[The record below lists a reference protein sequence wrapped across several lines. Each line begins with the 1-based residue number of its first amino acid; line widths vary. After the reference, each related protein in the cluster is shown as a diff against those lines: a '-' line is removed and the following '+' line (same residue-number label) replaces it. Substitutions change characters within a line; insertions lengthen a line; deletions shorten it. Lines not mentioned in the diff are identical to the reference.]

1 MTSIESTNNLSPRS
15 ALIVDDELANR
26 KVLSKF
32 LSKLG
37 FNVFDAENGAKAIEV
52 FQQEEIDI
60 ILMDVMMPEV
70 DGIEATIK
78 IKSLCVDTFVP
89 IIFLTALT
97 SEEEMAKCIDAGG
110 DDFISK
116 PFTLN
121 VLKAKIHS
129 LERIRNFHLQVKE
142 ANRKLELG
150 NEIAKS
156 VFSEAIFKKNIHI
169 NEIQHWVHAKDCFNN
184 QIFLISRT
192 PSNGIN
198 ILLGHINA
206 QGLASAVGALPSSEV
221 FRAMSHKGFAPNE
234 ILSAIN
240 SKLNTLL
247 PDDMNL
253 SAVFIHIDPELQQAF
268 VYNCNLPDVL
278 IFDSTNHKIVN
289 KISSLNYA
297 LGSKKKFTFDDK
309 QAQTSINESN
319 VIVFSSI
326 SISQQTRLL
335 NYDDICIKGSESGN
349 ILNHLKESYA
359 TQLDSENNFDN
370 FTVVELPIIKSLIPE
385 NDELKQGINA
395 KAVNPLKYQKP
406 AYDNQVNFSLSMRG
420 RKLKSVDPI
429 PHMLNYL
436 QSVADISAHQEALF
450 TILTELYVNAL
461 DHGVLGLESSLKKSA
476 DGFMKY
482 FELKKERL
490 ETINNG
496 FVNINLALET
506 NNTTNQLIIMVSDSG
521 NGFDIR
527 KMNLEI
533 SEELMFSG
541 RGMALINGLCDSIEV
556 VPPGNEV
563 IATYRWRAE

>member
-1 MTSIESTNNLSPRS
+1 MTSIEPINNFSPHT

-37 FNVFDAENGAKAIEV
+37 FNVLEAENGAKAIDV
-52 FQQEEIDI
+52 FQKEEIDI

-78 IKSLCVDTFVP
+78 IKSLCVDNFVP

-97 SEEEMAKCIDAGG
+97 SDEEMTKCIDAGG

-129 LERIRNFHLQVKE
+129 LDRIRSFYLQARE

-150 NEIAKS
+150 DKIAKS
-156 VFSEAIFKKNIHI
+156 VFSEAIFKKNVDID
-169 NEIQHWVHAKDCFNN
+169 EIQHWVHAKDSFNN

-253 SAVFIHIDPELQQAF
+253 SAVFIHIDSELQQAF
-268 VYNCNLPDVL
+268 IYNCNLPDVL
-278 IFDSTNHKIVN
+278 ILDSTNHKIVN
-289 KISSLNYA
+289 KIPSLNYA
-297 LGSKKKFTFDDK
+297 LGSKRKFTFDDTL
-309 QAQTSINESN
+309 AQTNIKESN
-319 VIVFSSI
+319 TIVFNSI

-335 NYDDICIKGSESGN
+335 NYDDICLKGSESGD
-349 ILNHLKESYA
+349 ILNHLKESYT
-359 TQLDSENNFDN
+359 TQLDSEINFDN
-370 FTVVELPIIKSLIPE
+370 FTVVALPIVRSLIPE

-395 KAVNPLKYQKP
+395 KASNPLNYQKP
-406 AYDNQVNFSLSMRG
+406 TFDNQVNFELSIRG
-420 RKLKSVDPI
+420 RKLEAVDPV
-429 PHMLNYL
+429 PHILNYL
-436 QSVADISAHQEALF
+436 QSVADITSHQEALF

-490 ETINNG
+490 ETLNDG
-496 FVNINLALET
+496 FVNINLTLET
-506 NNTTNQLIIMVSDSG
+506 NNSTNQLVIMVSDSG
-521 NGFDIR
+521 NGFDIS

-533 SEELMFSG
+533 SEELIFSG

-556 VPPGNEV
+556 TPPGNEV
-563 IATYRWRAE
+563 IATYRWCAE

>member
-1 MTSIESTNNLSPRS
+1 MTSIDPINTFSPHT
-15 ALIVDDELANR
+15 ALVVDDELANR

-37 FNVFDAENGAKAIEV
+37 FKVLEAENGAKAIEV
-52 FQQEEIDI
+52 FQNEEIDI

-78 IKSLCVDTFVP
+78 IKSLCVDDLVP

-97 SEEEMAKCIDAGG
+97 SDEEMAKCIDAGG

-116 PFTLN
+116 PFKLN

-129 LERIRNFHLQVKE
+129 LDRIRSFYLQAKE

-150 NEIAKS
+150 DKIAKS
-156 VFSEAIFKKNIHI
+156 VFNEAIFKKNIDI
-169 NEIQHWVHAKDCFNN
+169 DDVQHWVHAKDSFNN

-198 ILLGHINA
+198 LLLGHINA

-253 SAVFIHIDPELQQAF
+253 SAVFIHIDSELQQAF
-268 VYNCNLPDVL
+268 IFNCNLPDVL
-278 IFDSTNHKIVN
+278 ILDSENHKIVN

-309 QAQTSINESN
+309 LAQTSINVSN
-319 VIVFSSI
+319 VIVFNSI
-326 SISQQTRLL
+326 SISQQSRLL
-335 NYDDICIKGSESGN
+335 DYDDICLKGSKSGS
-349 ILNHLKESYA
+349 ILSHLKDSYA
-359 TQLDSENNFDN
+359 TQLDSETNFDN

-385 NDELKQGINA
+385 SDELKQGINA
-395 KAVNPLKYQKP
+395 KASNPLNYQKP
-406 AYDNQVNFSLSMRG
+406 TFDNQVNFVLSIRG
-420 RKLKSVDPI
+420 RKLESVDPV
-429 PHMLNYL
+429 PQLLNYL

-490 ETINNG
+490 ETLNDG
-496 FVNINLALET
+496 FVNINLTLET
-506 NNTTNQLIIMVSDSG
+506 NNITNQLVITVSDSG
-521 NGFDIR
+521 NGFDIS

-533 SEELMFSG
+533 SDELLFSG
-541 RGMALINGLCDSIEV
+541 RGMALINGLCDSIDV
-556 VPPGNEV
+556 TPPGNEV
-563 IATYRWRAE
+563 IATYRWCAE